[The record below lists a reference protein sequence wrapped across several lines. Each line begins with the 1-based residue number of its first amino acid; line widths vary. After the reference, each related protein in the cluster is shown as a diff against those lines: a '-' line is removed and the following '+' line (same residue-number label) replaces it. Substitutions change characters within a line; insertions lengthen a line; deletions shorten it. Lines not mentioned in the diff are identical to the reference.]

1 MANDLLLAKMILFA
15 PLVFHQQCLRRWLR
29 VCRSDNLVSVYCDA
43 GCLACLPQGLVTGL
57 CGLCTCH
64 LARVGEAATFAR
76 CSQPGVV
83 LASRALAED
92 PECPDCSG
100 GRVIEASLVHAR
112 HPLASRTDQKE
123 VKGPTLTS
131 PQCVCT

>member
-1 MANDLLLAKMILFA
+1 MPAALSAFPRGLSQISVASA
-15 PLVFHQQCLRRWLR
+15 R
-29 VCRSDNLVSVYCDA
+29 V
-43 GCLACLPQGLVTGL
+43 T
-57 CGLCTCH
+57 

-92 PECPDCSG
+92 PECLDLSG
-100 GRVIEASLVHAR
+100 GRVIKASPVDAW

-131 PQCVCT
+131 LQCVCT

>member
-1 MANDLLLAKMILFA
+1 MILFA

-43 GCLACLPQGLVTGL
+43 SCLVCLPRGLSQICVA
-57 CGLCTCH
+57 CARVI

-83 LASRALAED
+83 LASRVLAED
-92 PECPDCSG
+92 PECLDHSG
-100 GRVIEASLVHAR
+100 GHVIEASPVDAW

-131 PQCVCT
+131 LQCVCT

>member
-1 MANDLLLAKMILFA
+1 MILFA

-43 GCLACLPQGLVTGL
+43 SCLVCLPRGLSQICVA
-57 CGLCTCH
+57 CARVI

-83 LASRALAED
+83 LASRVL
-92 PECPDCSG
+92 G
-100 GRVIEASLVHAR
+100 GHVIEASPVDAW

-131 PQCVCT
+131 LQCVCT